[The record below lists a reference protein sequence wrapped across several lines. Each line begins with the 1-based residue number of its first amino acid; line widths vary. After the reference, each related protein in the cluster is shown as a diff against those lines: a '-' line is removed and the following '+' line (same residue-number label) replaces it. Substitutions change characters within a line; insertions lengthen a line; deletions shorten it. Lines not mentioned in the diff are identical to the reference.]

1 MQPPTP
7 KLKNPSIDLSNT
19 RQHIKRKKLPLNKNL
34 LAIIMYIY
42 FLPIL
47 AIMPCI
53 EIDEKLYQ
61 RIAEVAKQMETTP
74 EKLIKTILEEWLT
87 PFNPEKE
94 QEVLQRLK
102 AMGYE

>member
-1 MQPPTP
+1 M
-7 KLKNPSIDLSNT
+7 DLSNT

-34 LAIIMYIY
+34 LDIVMYIY

-74 EKLIKTILEEWLT
+74 EKLIQTILEEWLT
-87 PFNPEKE
+87 PFDPEKE